1 MATTPRAT
9 ATATATATVTATA
22 TQSAESQGRWL
33 LVFVLSYLAL
43 MADGADVMMY
53 GLTLTRIKDDF
64 GLSNVQAG
72 ALGSLTLV
80 GMAAGGILGGWLSDR
95 VGRVRVVVWALTL
108 FSLGAGLLGL
118 THSFLQF
125 AIVRFIGSL
134 GIGCMVLVT
143 TLVAE
148 YVPAERRSLI
158 LGALQTAISAGY
170 IVVIALSSW
179 ILPHYGWRTLYYVSA
194 VPVVFALA
202 IKFAVPEPASWRAS
216 RAADR
221 NSQNES
227 GTHGQSGARLR
238 DGRYAVIFRTRQT
251 RTLFILW
258 TLASVFILSG
268 FYGLNNWLPT
278 YLERE
283 LHIKFSSLTGYM
295 IGTYVVAFIGKI
307 FAGWLGDRW
316 SRRGVYVLGCA
327 GAALFLPVIIFW
339 HTRENIA
346 ALMLFFGFLYGV
358 PLGTIGTFMSESF
371 ATSIRGTAVG
381 GSYNVGRFC
390 AGAAPIVIGY
400 LATQFS
406 IGFGFLVVGAV
417 FFLSGVTA
425 LFIPDR
431 LYDTERPSTP

>member
-1 MATTPRAT
+1 MTTTQRVAT
-9 ATATATATVTATA
+9 ASPATPT
-22 TQSAESQGRWL
+22 SGSQGRWL
-33 LVFVLSYLAL
+33 LVFILAYLAL

-64 GLSNVQAG
+64 GLSNIQAG
-72 ALGSLTLV
+72 ALGSLTLL
-80 GMAAGGILGGWLSDR
+80 GMAVGGILGGWLSDR
-95 VGRVRVVVWALTL
+95 VGRVRVVVWALAL
-108 FSLGAGLLGL
+108 FSLGAGMLGL
-118 THSFLQF
+118 THSFLEF
-125 AIVRFIGSL
+125 AIVRFISSL

-148 YVPAERRSLI
+148 YVPTERRSLI
-158 LGALQTAISAGY
+158 LGALQTGISAGY

-194 VPVVFALA
+194 LPVVFALA

-221 NSQNES
+221 KSQP
-227 GTHGQSGARLR
+227 RLR
-238 DGRYAVIFRTRQT
+238 NSRYAVIFGNRQT
-251 RTLFILW
+251 RLLFILW
-258 TLASVFILSG
+258 TLASIFILSG

-278 YLERE
+278 YLEKE

-307 FAGWLGDRW
+307 VAGWLGDRW

-327 GAALFLPVIIFW
+327 GAALFLPVIVLW

-346 ALMLFFGFLYGV
+346 ILMLFFGFLYGI

-381 GSYNVGRFC
+381 GSYNLGRFC
-390 AGAAPIVIGY
+390 SGAAPIVIGY

-406 IGFGFLVVGAV
+406 IGLGFLVVGAV

-431 LYDTERPSTP
+431 LYDTEQPSTV

>member
-1 MATTPRAT
+1 MTTTHRVAT
-9 ATATATATVTATA
+9 ASPVSQASV
-22 TQSAESQGRWL
+22 SQGRWL
-33 LVFVLSYLAL
+33 LVFILGYLAL

-72 ALGSLTLV
+72 ALGSLTLL
-80 GMAAGGILGGWLSDR
+80 GMAVGGILGGWASDR
-95 VGRVRVVVWALTL
+95 IGRVRVVVWALAL

-118 THSFLQF
+118 THSFVEF
-125 AIVRFIGSL
+125 AIVRFISSL
-134 GIGCMVLVT
+134 GIGSMVLVT

-148 YVPAERRSLI
+148 YVPTERRSLI
-158 LGALQTAISAGY
+158 LGALQTGISAGY

-194 VPVVFALA
+194 LPVVFALA
-202 IKFAVPEPASWRAS
+202 IKFAVPEPASWQAS
-216 RAADR
+216 HAVERT
-221 NSQNES
+221 SQ
-227 GTHGQSGARLR
+227 RRWR
-238 DGRYAVIFRTRQT
+238 DSRYHVIFSNRQT

-258 TLASVFILSG
+258 TLTSVFILSG

-278 YLERE
+278 YLEKE
-283 LHIKFSSLTGYM
+283 LHIKFSALTGYM
-295 IGTYVVAFIGKI
+295 IGTYVVAFVGKI

-316 SRRGVYVLGCA
+316 SRRGVYIFGCV

-346 ALMLFFGFLYGV
+346 VLMLFFGFLYGV

-381 GSYNVGRFC
+381 GSYNLGRFC
-390 AGAAPIVIGY
+390 SGAAPIVIGF

-406 IGFGFLVVGAV
+406 IGLGFLVVGAV

-425 LFIPDR
+425 VFIPDR
-431 LYDTERPSTP
+431 LYDTDRPSTP

>member
-1 MATTPRAT
+1 MTTTQRVAT
-9 ATATATATVTATA
+9 ASQVSQTSV
-22 TQSAESQGRWL
+22 SQGRWL
-33 LVFVLSYLAL
+33 LVFILGYLAL

-72 ALGSLTLV
+72 ALGSLTLL
-80 GMAAGGILGGWLSDR
+80 GMAVGGILGGWASDR
-95 VGRVRVVVWALTL
+95 IGRVRVVVWALAL

-118 THSFLQF
+118 THSFMEF

-134 GIGCMVLVT
+134 GIGSMVLVT

-148 YVPAERRSLI
+148 YVPTERRSLI
-158 LGALQTAISAGY
+158 LGALQTGISAGY

-194 VPVVFALA
+194 IPVVFALA

-216 RAADR
+216 QAIERT
-221 NSQNES
+221 SQ
-227 GTHGQSGARLR
+227 RRWR
-238 DGRYAVIFRTRQT
+238 DSRYHLIFSNRQT

-278 YLERE
+278 YLEKE

-316 SRRGVYVLGCA
+316 SRRGVYVLGCV

-346 ALMLFFGFLYGV
+346 VLMLFFGFLYGV

-381 GSYNVGRFC
+381 GSYNLGRFC
-390 AGAAPIVIGY
+390 SGAAPIVIGF

-406 IGFGFLVVGAV
+406 IGLGFLVVGAV

-431 LYDTERPSTP
+431 LYDTDRPSTP

>member
-1 MATTPRAT
+1 MTTTQRVATTSPVSQT
-9 ATATATATVTATA
+9 
-22 TQSAESQGRWL
+22 SGSQGRWL
-33 LVFVLSYLAL
+33 LVFILGYLAL

-72 ALGSLTLV
+72 ALGSLTLL
-80 GMAAGGILGGWLSDR
+80 GMAVGGIVGGWASDR
-95 VGRVRVVVWALTL
+95 IGRVRVVVWALAL

-118 THSFLQF
+118 THSFVEF
-125 AIVRFIGSL
+125 AIVRFISSL
-134 GIGCMVLVT
+134 GIGSMVLVT

-148 YVPAERRSLI
+148 YVPTERRSLI
-158 LGALQTAISAGY
+158 LGALQTGISAGY

-194 VPVVFALA
+194 IPVVFALA
-202 IKFAVPEPASWRAS
+202 IKFAVPEPASWQAS
-216 RAADR
+216 HAVERT
-221 NSQNES
+221 SQ
-227 GTHGQSGARLR
+227 RRWR
-238 DGRYAVIFRTRQT
+238 DSRYHVIFSNRQT

-278 YLERE
+278 YLEKE
-283 LHIKFSSLTGYM
+283 LHIKFGALTGYM

-316 SRRGVYVLGCA
+316 SRRGVYVLGCV

-346 ALMLFFGFLYGV
+346 VLMLFFGFLYGV

-381 GSYNVGRFC
+381 GSYNLGRFC
-390 AGAAPIVIGY
+390 SGAAPIVIGF

-406 IGFGFLVVGAV
+406 IGLGFLVVGAV

-431 LYDTERPSTP
+431 LYDTDRPSTP

>member
-1 MATTPRAT
+1 MTTTHRVAT
-9 ATATATATVTATA
+9 ASPVSQASV
-22 TQSAESQGRWL
+22 SQGRWL
-33 LVFVLSYLAL
+33 LVFILGYLAL

-72 ALGSLTLV
+72 ALGSLTLL
-80 GMAAGGILGGWLSDR
+80 GMAVGGILGGWASDR
-95 VGRVRVVVWALTL
+95 IGRVRVVVWALAL

-118 THSFLQF
+118 THSFLEF
-125 AIVRFIGSL
+125 AIVRFISSL
-134 GIGCMVLVT
+134 GIGSMVLVT

-148 YVPAERRSLI
+148 YVPTERRSLI
-158 LGALQTAISAGY
+158 LGALQTGISAGY

-194 VPVVFALA
+194 LPVVFALA
-202 IKFAVPEPASWRAS
+202 IKFAVPEPASWQAS
-216 RAADR
+216 RAVER
-221 NSQNES
+221 TSQ
-227 GTHGQSGARLR
+227 RRWR
-238 DGRYAVIFRTRQT
+238 DSRYHVIFSNRQT

-258 TLASVFILSG
+258 TLTSVFILSG

-278 YLERE
+278 YLEKE
-283 LHIKFSSLTGYM
+283 LHIKFSALTGYM
-295 IGTYVVAFIGKI
+295 IGTYVVAFVGKI

-316 SRRGVYVLGCA
+316 SRRGVYIFGCV

-346 ALMLFFGFLYGV
+346 VLMLFFGFLYGV

-381 GSYNVGRFC
+381 GSYNLGRFC
-390 AGAAPIVIGY
+390 SGAAPIVIGF

-406 IGFGFLVVGAV
+406 IGLGFLVVGAV

-425 LFIPDR
+425 VFIPDR
-431 LYDTERPSTP
+431 LYDTDRPSTP

>member
-1 MATTPRAT
+1 VSQAS
-9 ATATATATVTATA
+9 V
-22 TQSAESQGRWL
+22 SQGRWL
-33 LVFVLSYLAL
+33 LVFILGYLAL

-72 ALGSLTLV
+72 ALGSLTLL
-80 GMAAGGILGGWLSDR
+80 GMAVGGILGGWASDR
-95 VGRVRVVVWALTL
+95 IGRVRVVVWALAL

-118 THSFLQF
+118 THSFVEF
-125 AIVRFIGSL
+125 AIVRFISSL
-134 GIGCMVLVT
+134 GIGSMVLVT

-148 YVPAERRSLI
+148 YVPTERRSLI
-158 LGALQTAISAGY
+158 LGALQTGISAGY

-194 VPVVFALA
+194 LPVVFALA
-202 IKFAVPEPASWRAS
+202 IKFAVPEPASWQAS
-216 RAADR
+216 HAVERT
-221 NSQNES
+221 SQ
-227 GTHGQSGARLR
+227 RRWR
-238 DGRYAVIFRTRQT
+238 DSRYHVIFSNRQT

-258 TLASVFILSG
+258 TLTSVFILSG

-278 YLERE
+278 YLEKE
-283 LHIKFSSLTGYM
+283 LHIKFSALTGYM
-295 IGTYVVAFIGKI
+295 IGTYVVAFVGKI

-316 SRRGVYVLGCA
+316 SRRGVYIFGCV

-346 ALMLFFGFLYGV
+346 VLMLFFGFLYGV

-381 GSYNVGRFC
+381 GSYNLGRFC
-390 AGAAPIVIGY
+390 SGAAPIVIGF

-406 IGFGFLVVGAV
+406 IGLGFLVVGAV

-425 LFIPDR
+425 VFIPDR
-431 LYDTERPSTP
+431 LYDTDRPSTP

>member
-1 MATTPRAT
+1 MTT
-9 ATATATATVTATA
+9 
-22 TQSAESQGRWL
+22 TQRVAAASPASSSSGSQGRWL
-33 LVFVLSYLAL
+33 LVFILAYLAL

-64 GLSNVQAG
+64 GLSNVEAG
-72 ALGSLTLV
+72 ALGSLTLL
-80 GMAAGGILGGWLSDR
+80 GMAVGGIVGGWLSDR
-95 VGRVRVVVWALTL
+95 VGRVRVVVWALAL

-118 THSFLQF
+118 THGFLEF
-125 AIVRFIGSL
+125 AIVRFISSL
-134 GIGCMVLVT
+134 GIGCMVLVS

-148 YVPAERRSLI
+148 YVPTERRSLI
-158 LGALQTAISAGY
+158 LGALQTGISAGY

-179 ILPHYGWRTLYYVSA
+179 ILPHYGWRALYYVSA
-194 VPVVFALA
+194 LPVVFALA

-216 RAADR
+216 HDVAATSPR
-221 NSQNES
+221 
-227 GTHGQSGARLR
+227 RWR
-238 DGRYAVIFRTRQT
+238 DSRYHVIFSNRQT

-258 TLASVFILSG
+258 TLASIFILSG

-278 YLERE
+278 YLEKE
-283 LHIKFSSLTGYM
+283 LHLKFSSLAGYM

-346 ALMLFFGFLYGV
+346 TLMLFFGFLYGV

-381 GSYNVGRFC
+381 GSSNLGRFC
-390 AGAAPIVIGY
+390 SGAAPIVIGY

-406 IGFGFLVVGAV
+406 IGLGFLVVGAV

>member
-1 MATTPRAT
+1 
-9 ATATATATVTATA
+9 
-22 TQSAESQGRWL
+22 
-33 LVFVLSYLAL
+33 

-64 GLSNVQAG
+64 GLSNIQAG
-72 ALGSLTLV
+72 ALGSLTLL
-80 GMAAGGILGGWLSDR
+80 GMAVGGILGGWLSDR
-95 VGRVRVVVWALTL
+95 VGRVRVVVWALAL

-118 THSFLQF
+118 THSFLEF
-125 AIVRFIGSL
+125 AIVRFISSL

-148 YVPAERRSLI
+148 YVPTERRSLI
-158 LGALQTAISAGY
+158 LGALQTGISAGY
-170 IVVIALSSW
+170 IVVIGLSSW

-194 VPVVFALA
+194 LPVVFALA

-221 NSQNES
+221 KSQP
-227 GTHGQSGARLR
+227 RLR
-238 DGRYAVIFRTRQT
+238 NSRYAVIFGNRQT
-251 RTLFILW
+251 RLLFILW
-258 TLASVFILSG
+258 TLASIFILSG

-278 YLERE
+278 YLEKE

-327 GAALFLPVIIFW
+327 GAALFLPVIVLW

-346 ALMLFFGFLYGV
+346 ILMLFFGFLYGI

-381 GSYNVGRFC
+381 GSYNLGRFC
-390 AGAAPIVIGY
+390 SGAAPIVIGY

-406 IGFGFLVVGAV
+406 IGLGFLVVGAV

-431 LYDTERPSTP
+431 LYDTEQASTV

>member
-1 MATTPRAT
+1 MTTTHRVAT
-9 ATATATATVTATA
+9 ASSVSQT
-22 TQSAESQGRWL
+22 SESQGRWL
-33 LVFVLSYLAL
+33 LVFILGYLAL

-72 ALGSLTLV
+72 ALGSLTLL
-80 GMAAGGILGGWLSDR
+80 GMAVGGIFGGWASDR
-95 VGRVRVVVWALTL
+95 IGRVRVVVWALAL

-118 THSFLQF
+118 THSFLEF
-125 AIVRFIGSL
+125 AIVRFISSL
-134 GIGCMVLVT
+134 GIGSMVLVT

-148 YVPAERRSLI
+148 YVPTERRSLI
-158 LGALQTAISAGY
+158 LGALQTGISAGY

-194 VPVVFALA
+194 LPVVFALA

-216 RAADR
+216 HAVERT
-221 NSQNES
+221 SQ
-227 GTHGQSGARLR
+227 RRWR
-238 DGRYAVIFRTRQT
+238 DSRYHVIFSNRQT

-278 YLERE
+278 YLEKE
-283 LHIKFSSLTGYM
+283 LHIKFSALTGYM
-295 IGTYVVAFIGKI
+295 IGTYVVAFVGKI

-316 SRRGVYVLGCA
+316 SRRGVYVLGCV
-327 GAALFLPVIIFW
+327 GAAIFLPVIIFS

-346 ALMLFFGFLYGV
+346 VLMLFFGFLYGV

-381 GSYNVGRFC
+381 GSYNLGRFC
-390 AGAAPIVIGY
+390 SGAAPIVIGF

-406 IGFGFLVVGAV
+406 IGLGFLVVGAV

-431 LYDTERPSTP
+431 LYDTDRPSTP